1 MEQAQQQVAY
11 FEARIIQLDERWKQ
25 LKEKREDHKTLMEEA
40 QRKMN
45 VLRDRRIE
53 LNRQKRRAEDQL
65 RQYRNRSM
73 RTAVAR
79 SDDYASVG
87 HKEPRVAPVPLPPT
101 SSSSSDD
108 DDDNEMDS
116 DGNYGSEEWTADSV
130 PESDAGREVLTAST
144 VDAATILAAVAQLSS
159 DEGSSSQK

>member
-1 MEQAQQQVAY
+1 MSSVEQAQQQVAY
-11 FEARIIQLDERWKQ
+11 FEARIVQLDERWKQ
-25 LKEKREDHKTLMEEA
+25 LKDNREDYKTQMEEA

-45 VLRDRRIE
+45 TLRDRRIE

-79 SDDYASVG
+79 SDDYSSVG
-87 HKEPRVAPVPLPPT
+87 HKEPRVSVPLTPASPSSDDADYGCEEW
-101 SSSSSDD
+101 SSSVVSASGEED
-108 DDDNEMDS
+108 DDDNE
-116 DGNYGSEEWTADSV
+116 N
-130 PESDAGREVLTAST
+130 GREVLTAST

-159 DEGSSSQK
+159 DESGEI